1 MASLHSCRAG
11 GGIAHGII
19 DAAASASALKDY
31 LVCAVNPI
39 CRGDYTA
46 EDCQQLARFVVFAD
60 SHLKQGNRVVVHCR
74 QGQHRTGVAIYLLLR
89 LIVGAPEE
97 CLSMMEKMRPVMH
110 EELLRITRHRH
121 LYSTAES
128 ILADTRFLE
137 GVARRALVE
146 RKPVVA

>member
-1 MASLHSCRAG
+1 MQAASASRSGL
-11 GGIAHGII
+11 

-39 CRGDYTA
+39 CRGDYSA

-121 LYSTAES
+121 LYSKAES
-128 ILADTRFLE
+128 IFADTWFLE
-137 GVARRALVE
+137 GVARRAFVE
-146 RKPVVA
+146 SRHAVA

>member
-1 MASLHSCRAG
+1 M
-11 GGIAHGII
+11 
-19 DAAASASALKDY
+19 
-31 LVCAVNPI
+31 CAVNAI
-39 CRGDYTA
+39 CRADYSA
-46 EDCQQLARFVVFAD
+46 DDCQQLARFVVFAE
-60 SHLKQGNRVVVHCR
+60 SHLKQGNRVVMHCR

-128 ILADTRFLE
+128 SSADTRFLE
-137 GVARRALVE
+137 GVVRRALVE
-146 RKPVVA
+146 SRPVVA